1 MKQSKNL
8 KIKPKDDEE
17 RLFLDFNVHI
27 FSHIIYLLY
36 PKYDADVSRMCIQLC
51 VLHCVTLSPAD
62 DAECQL
68 SPSVNQMP
76 MSCQHGYSTNLL
88 IVFHYIFGYL
98 ATKPIPPTRVRSTR
112 KQQLISPRSKL
123 LLYCNICSV
132 RYHPTVHRVNLADAG
147 RE

>member
-1 MKQSKNL
+1 MGVGIINLKQSKNL

-62 DAECQL
+62 DAECQVSL
-68 SPSVNQMP
+68 SVNQMP
-76 MSCQHGYSTNLL
+76 MSCQRGYSTKLTL
-88 IVFHYIFGYL
+88 CSII
-98 ATKPIPPTRVRSTR
+98 I
-112 KQQLISPRSKL
+112 L
-123 LLYCNICSV
+123 LLCESV
-132 RYHPTVHRVNLADAG
+132 LNFPD
-147 RE
+147 